1 MENEVLTSDVFK
13 TSRELPL
20 NYVSRKH
27 ADQCFLDALTED
39 SHLVIHGSSKQGKTS
54 LRKNNLM
61 EKDYIDITC
70 SNNWDLDDLHV
81 AILKEAGYTV
91 TTSESKTIKGKSK
104 IRLKFELPFV
114 KGPSVTGDVGYEQAK
129 QVNKQN
135 LELDPGDVNDVIRA
149 LSEINFERYIVV
161 EDFHYLPEDTQID
174 FSIALKAFHEAS
186 KLCFIIVGVWLEE
199 DRLTVHNGDLTGRVT
214 SINADLWKEEDLDE
228 LFTISESLLNI
239 SFAEQFVQ
247 DVKKYCNGSI
257 FLVQRLCHES
267 CKAKDITK
275 TQLVTT
281 LVGDDFD
288 VKAKIRELLESQNS
302 RYLRFLTDFSAGF
315 DQTKL
320 DLYKWILFA
329 LIETETQALEKG
341 LPAAAIRRIIEKKHP
356 KRSELSHKKLL
367 QALRKSVDL
376 QVKSRIQ
383 PIVFEYDSNTTRVKI
398 VDRSFLLW
406 REFQDKNDLLD
417 HADLT
422 DEIKTNIVTEIKQ
435 IV

>member
-1 MENEVLTSDVFK
+1 MENVVLASDVFK

-20 NYVSRKH
+20 NYVSRVH

-54 LRKNNLM
+54 LRKNNLLA
-61 EKDYIDITC
+61 EDYIDITC

-114 KGPSVTGDVGYEQAK
+114 KGPSVGGDVGYEQAK

-149 LSEINFERYIVV
+149 LSEISFTKFIVV

-174 FSIALKAFHEAS
+174 FSVALKAFHEAS

-214 SINADLWKEEDLDE
+214 SINADLWKDEDLDE
-228 LFTISESLLNI
+228 LFSISESLLNI
-239 SFAEQFVQ
+239 SFADNFIA
-247 DVKKYCNGSI
+247 DIKKYCNGSI
-257 FLVQRLCHES
+257 FLVQRLCHEA
-267 CKAKDITK
+267 CKAESVSK
-275 TQLVTT
+275 TQSETIT
-281 LVGDDFD
+281 VGTNFD
-288 VKAKIRELLESQNS
+288 VKCKIRDLLESQNS
-302 RYLRFLTDFSAGF
+302 RYFRFLTDFSAGF

-329 LIETETQALEKG
+329 LIEADTSSLESG
-341 LPAAAIRRIIEKKHP
+341 LPAAAIRRIIDSKHP
-356 KRSELSHKKLL
+356 KRFELSHKKLV

-376 QVKSRIQ
+376 QVKNRIQ
-383 PIVFEYDSNTTRVKI
+383 PIVFEFDANTTRVKI

-406 REFQDKNDLLD
+406 REFQDKDDLFD

-422 DEIKTNIVTEIKQ
+422 DDLKTSIVTEI
-435 IV
+435 

>member
-61 EKDYIDITC
+61 ENDYIDITC
-70 SNNWDLDDLHV
+70 SNNWELDDLHV

-114 KGPSVTGDVGYEQAK
+114 NAPSVSGDVGYEQAK

-149 LSEINFERYIVV
+149 LSEINFKRYIVV
-161 EDFHYLPEDTQID
+161 EDFHYLPEDTQIN

-186 KLCFIIVGVWLEE
+186 TLCFIIVGVWLEE

-239 SFAEQFVQ
+239 SFASQFVQ

-267 CKAKDITK
+267 CKAKNITK
-275 TQLVTT
+275 TQSETT

-288 VKAKIRELLESQNS
+288 VQAKIRELLESQNS

-329 LIETETQALEKG
+329 LIETETQVLEKG
-341 LPAAAIRRIIEKKHP
+341 LPAAAIRRIIETKHP
-356 KRSELSHKKLL
+356 SRSELSHKKLL

-406 REFQDKNDLLD
+406 REFQNKNDLLD

-422 DEIKTNIVTEIKQ
+422 DEIKTSIVTEI
-435 IV
+435 

>member
-288 VKAKIRELLESQNS
+288 VQAKIREILESQNS

-422 DEIKTNIVTEIKQ
+422 DEIKTNIVTEI
-435 IV
+435 

>member
-288 VKAKIRELLESQNS
+288 VQAKIRELLESQNS

-422 DEIKTNIVTEIKQ
+422 DEIKTNIVTEI
-435 IV
+435 

>member
-1 MENEVLTSDVFK
+1 
-13 TSRELPL
+13 
-20 NYVSRKH
+20 
-27 ADQCFLDALTED
+27 
-39 SHLVIHGSSKQGKTS
+39 
-54 LRKNNLM
+54 
-61 EKDYIDITC
+61 
-70 SNNWDLDDLHV
+70 
-81 AILKEAGYTV
+81 
-91 TTSESKTIKGKSK
+91 
-104 IRLKFELPFV
+104 
-114 KGPSVTGDVGYEQAK
+114 GDVGYEQAK

-149 LSEINFERYIVV
+149 LSEINFKRYIVV
-161 EDFHYLPEDTQID
+161 EDFHYLPEDTQIN

-186 KLCFIIVGVWLEE
+186 TLCFIIVGVWLEE

-239 SFAEQFVQ
+239 SFASQFVQ

-267 CKAKDITK
+267 CKAKNITK
-275 TQLVTT
+275 TQSETT

-288 VKAKIRELLESQNS
+288 VQAKIRELLESQNS

-329 LIETETQALEKG
+329 LIETETQVLEKG

-356 KRSELSHKKLL
+356 SRSELSHKKLL

-406 REFQDKNDLLD
+406 REFQNKNDLLD

-422 DEIKTNIVTEIKQ
+422 DEIKTSIVTEI
-435 IV
+435 

>member
-27 ADQCFLDALTED
+27 ADQCFLEALTED

-114 KGPSVTGDVGYEQAK
+114 KGPSVTGDIGYEQAK

-239 SFAEQFVQ
+239 SFAEQFML

-275 TQLVTT
+275 TQSETT

-288 VKAKIRELLESQNS
+288 VQAKIRELLESQNS

-320 DLYKWILFA
+320 DLYKWILFV
-329 LIETETQALEKG
+329 LIETETQVLEKG
-341 LPAAAIRRIIEKKHP
+341 LPAAAIRRIIENKHP

-383 PIVFEYDSNTTRVKI
+383 PIVFEYDSNTTRIKI

-406 REFQDKNDLLD
+406 REFQNKNDLLD

-422 DEIKTNIVTEIKQ
+422 DEIKTNIITEI
-435 IV
+435 

>member
-1 MENEVLTSDVFK
+1 MGNEVLTSDVFK

-288 VKAKIRELLESQNS
+288 VQAKIRELLESQNS

-422 DEIKTNIVTEIKQ
+422 DEIKTNIVTEI
-435 IV
+435 